1 MRATRITTT
10 TSASAPTTWS
20 SASTIAAQRQQKE
33 IHSTCGAIR
42 RGRGRRRPA
51 RRYFN
56 REGQLGFQA
65 TRRASIIRKPNA
77 ILQLMLCTRTSRWL
91 RKWYRVETRRDCPQ
105 EPRRSRARLEPLSF
119 AIRRTP
125 FLNSQVEVEVS
136 KTSGFERRVD
146 ERCDFCRRLRHR
158 LPTGRSQYSTLLFAP
173 IVLCCIVLY
182 CPNVEVSIRA
192 ARFRCLSFISS
203 SSSRRGLTRIETM
216 LTDDRSGFIKSRRH
230 PNNKKRNGSI
240 LKA

>member
-1 MRATRITTT
+1 MYTNIALTKKVISSRDETRLPSGAETLARAPRAIKFRDKKNAF
-10 TSASAPTTWS
+10 SEFASWS
-20 SASTIAAQRQQKE
+20 WGLENFR
-33 IHSTCGAIR
+33 
-42 RGRGRRRPA
+42 
-51 RRYFN
+51 F
-56 REGQLGFQA
+56 
-65 TRRASIIRKPNA
+65 RAS
-77 ILQLMLCTRTSRWL
+77 
-91 RKWYRVETRRDCPQ
+91 
-105 EPRRSRARLEPLSF
+105 
-119 AIRRTP
+119 
-125 FLNSQVEVEVS
+125 
-136 KTSGFERRVD
+136 RRVD

-158 LPTGRSQYSTLLFAP
+158 LPAGRSQYSTLLFAP

-182 CPNVEVSIRA
+182 CPNVEMSIRA